1 MSEGRKMMKENI
13 WHGFRVQI
21 TKKKVKN
28 ANLRI
33 KPEEPDVIHI
43 SIPYSMTYDE
53 VNKILE
59 QPRILRWAENYQKKV
74 SEPPTAPHMQNEER
88 LKHAAYYRK
97 HLKEVLPKMFQK
109 WEKRLGVTC
118 NKVTIRDTRSQWGS
132 CGIRTKNISIS
143 LWLGAFPEPCIEY
156 VVVHELAHLLEAGHN
171 ARFYGILD
179 QYYPQWRSC
188 REQLKKGLV

>member
-1 MSEGRKMMKENI
+1 MTKEDT
-13 WHGFRVQI
+13 WHGFRVRI